1 MINDLKTQLNDFLN
15 INKSNQ
21 QIIHDQKA
29 MIDDYKMKT
38 GKYYL
43 LNMYLMI
50 QIFKKNFTRKLTKNN
65 DERSNYFLGFILIFC
80 LILLI

>member
-1 MINDLKTQLNDFLN
+1 MINDLKTQLNDLLN

-38 GKYYL
+38 GKNYL
-43 LNMYLMI
+43 FNV
-50 QIFKKNFTRKLTKNN
+50 FN
-65 DERSNYFLGFILIFC
+65 
-80 LILLI
+80 